1 MRNFVVQAVSLG
13 LLGLGAAPAAA
24 HSLDELE
31 AALRGREPSI
41 EIVHQPAP
49 HFALENPA
57 GRGKVVLLYSMQ
69 SRKLSE
75 IQRELNKTPMS
86 DRVQFIMILHINAL
100 ANDVH

>member
-1 MRNFVVQAVSLG
+1 MRSFVVQVVSLG
-13 LLGLGAAPAAA
+13 LLGLGAAPAGA

-31 AALRGREPSI
+31 AALRQREPSV

-57 GRGKVVLLYSMQ
+57 GRGKVVVVYFADAASE
-69 SRKLSE
+69 KLSE

-86 DRVQFIMILHINAL
+86 DRFSSSP
-100 ANDVH
+100 